1 MFRFFKH
8 NDTWRY
14 RNKSEE
20 QAYPVTADTL
30 ELFLGV
36 GSVHETRVKVPQPDG
51 KELYV
56 TVVNGFITKVEH
68 FYEENA
74 YYDEENEVGAYI
86 ATRVVEQTEFYVK
99 KDFT

>member
-1 MFRFFKH
+1 MLRFFKH
-8 NDTWRY
+8 GDIWRY
-14 RNKSEE
+14 IAKGKE
-20 QAYPVTADTL
+20 QGSIVTATIL

-36 GSVHETRVKVPQPDG
+36 AGVRETRVKVPQPDG

-56 TVVNGFITKVEH
+56 TVINGFITKVEY

-99 KDFT
+99 KEFA